1 MYKPMIDF
9 TEEAKKLNAR
19 YLTYNDLFDKAKIIM
34 IKFKKKEDMD
44 EFNMQKTKI
53 IYEKYMDKY
62 LFLTKENP
70 QSNII
75 EIWIARREEDD
86 DRKNKKN
93 KSTI

>member
-9 TEEAKKLNAR
+9 IEEAKKLNAR
-19 YLTYNDLFDKAKIIM
+19 YLNYNDLFDKAKIIM

-70 QSNII
+70 QNNII